1 MSEKCITFLDMTI
14 FIDTS
19 DILEFK
25 KYRENEINTVMTNVE
40 QLISSRKYQKGA
52 IFTNL
57 HREFDASSSKEI
69 FMETLEELK
78 EIYGRNS
85 YPSALVNSKINIF
98 LANSEKPE
106 KTDKPHHCPRIS
118 IAPHFFFR

>member
-1 MSEKCITFLDMTI
+1 
-14 FIDTS
+14 
-19 DILEFK
+19 
-25 KYRENEINTVMTNVE
+25 MTNFE
-40 QLISSRKYQKGA
+40 QSISSPKYKKGA
-52 IFTNL
+52 ILTNL
-57 HREFDASSSKEI
+57 HRAFDASSSKEI

-106 KTDKPHHCPRIS
+106 RKPTNHTIVLEYQSPLIEHS
-118 IAPHFFFR
+118 ICDLTRRMSKMLPDFRVNVAY